1 MWLKIVRRK
10 YTVQELGTYIYIY
23 IYIQVKV
30 RDILKQ
36 SNYALKNFKKK
47 NVKKILYI
55 KNSSKGYG
63 VLKNLKK
70 EMKISY

>member
-10 YTVQELGTYIYIY
+10 YTVQELGIYIY

-36 SNYALKNFKKK
+36 SNYALKNLKKK